1 MCANETYSKA
11 WIDKHLSDIFPIT
24 NVLKEGDALSLL
36 LLNFALEYA
45 IRMVQTNLEGLK

>member
-11 WIDKHLSDIFPIT
+11 WIDKHLSDIFFIKGG
-24 NVLKEGDALSLL
+24 LKEGDSLSLL

-45 IRMVQTNLEGLK
+45 IRKV